1 MAKKKLNSLSDIG
14 GFVFST
20 NDNENFSAFSDEG
33 QKTLATKEQYLEAH
47 FSNKGR
53 GGKTVTILTGFQ
65 GSETDLKAL
74 GKLLKTKCGVGG
86 STKDGEI
93 IIQGNYRDKIMNIL
107 QKKGY
112 NVKRVGG

>member
-1 MAKKKLNSLSDIG
+1 MGKKKSNSLEDLG

-20 NDNENFSAFSDEG
+20 NDNFEFE
-33 QKTLATKEQYLEAH
+33 KEEEQALLPPKKQYLEAL

-53 GGKTVTILTGFQ
+53 GGKTVTVIRGFV
-65 GSETDLKAL
+65 GSEEDLKTL

-86 STKDGEI
+86 SVKDNEI
-93 IIQGNYRDKIMNIL
+93 IIQGNYRDKIMEIL
-107 QKKGY
+107 RNEGY